1 MATKP
6 LVSDYLVPPGHYL
19 REALEFHGLSQVE
32 LAERMG
38 RPAQVVNE
46 IVNGKKEVTEETA
59 FELESVLG
67 TPAHVW
73 LNLEGIYRYGK
84 QTIER
89 ERHLLSQEE
98 EARKFPYN
106 ELCKLGHVPETR
118 DWRERVVNLMRFFGL
133 ARLNLVSSNYAAA
146 FRKAEKK
153 EPSPHALAAWLRVGE
168 REAEK
173 LDLPPFDRSAL
184 RKAIPELRR
193 ATRTC
198 GEIDGVLREILG
210 PAGVAFVSAPHLAK
224 TYANGAAYWHGNKAI
239 LLLSIRGLYSD
250 IIWFS
255 LFHEVGHLLLH
266 DKASTFIEGLGLSS
280 KEEDEANSWA
290 SDTLIPSAVWD
301 DFFVS
306 GDFGHDAVVYFAN
319 ELEICPS
326 IVVGRLMRET
336 QDYSG
341 FPSLRALRGRMSWS

>member
-19 REALEFHGLSQVE
+19 REALEFQGLSQAE
-32 LAERMG
+32 LALRMG

-73 LNLEGIYRYGK
+73 LNLESIYRYGR
-84 QTIER
+84 QALER
-89 ERHLLSQEE
+89 ERTLSNQEE
-98 EARKFPYN
+98 EAKQFPYI
-106 ELCKLGHVPETR
+106 ELCKLGHVPQTR
-118 DWRERVVNLMRFFGL
+118 DWSERVVNLMRFFSV
-133 ARLNLVSSNYAAA
+133 ARLNLVPANYAAA
-146 FRKAEKK
+146 FRKAERK
-153 EPSPHALAAWLRVGE
+153 EPSPHALASWLRIGE

-173 LDLPPFDRSAL
+173 QDLPPFDRHAL
-184 RKAIPELRR
+184 KKAVPALRR

-198 GEIDGVLREILG
+198 GEIDGVLREVLG

-224 TYANGAAYWHGNKAI
+224 TYANGAAYWHGNRAI
-239 LLLSIRGLYSD
+239 VLLSIRGIYSD
-250 IIWFS
+250 IFWFS

-266 DKASTFIEGLGLSS
+266 DRTSTFIEGLGFSS
-280 KEEDEANSWA
+280 KEEDEANHWA
-290 SDTLIPSAVWD
+290 GETLIPSRTWGE
-301 DFFVS
+301 FFAT
-306 GDFGHDAVVYFAN
+306 GDFAQDTVVNFADN
-319 ELEICPS
+319 LDICPS

-336 QDYSG
+336 QNYSG
-341 FPSLRALRGRMSWS
+341 FPSLRGLRGRMSWT